1 MDQIHPS
8 GARAW
13 ISSFSSRPD
22 GENVTVVEI
31 LPSSLGQFWGGAVL
45 AIGSVSCFFGKT
57 NMSSGNILMGLE
69 DDELL
74 LLKMVPFQIS
84 GDVLKFLGRVN
95 VHGECVSS
103 SLKQKHVS
111 RTKKDGRK
119 RSDS

>member
-1 MDQIHPS
+1 
-8 GARAW
+8 
-13 ISSFSSRPD
+13 
-22 GENVTVVEI
+22 
-31 LPSSLGQFWGGAVL
+31 
-45 AIGSVSCFFGKT
+45 
-57 NMSSGNILMGLE
+57 MSPGNILMGLE

-84 GDVLKFLGRVN
+84 GNVLNFWGRVN